1 MCFGAG
7 EIIGYR
13 QMCDVENAS
22 LQRGM
27 NFRLSASHSVV
38 LMSVRSGAPYDDE
51 IQEDGQVLIYE
62 GHNVPKGASNPTP
75 KARDQELK
83 TPLGTVTENGRFFDA
98 AEQFKNGLRAAEVV
112 RVYEKIKS
120 GIWAFAGTFELL
132 AAWPQ
137 QSGGRMVYKF
147 KLKLVDSNHSANRKL
162 NNPSGTD
169 DLAHNR
175 IIPSAVK
182 QAVWKRDRGKCIACG
197 SRDNL
202 HFDHILPFSKGGSS
216 VLVEN
221 IQLLCARHNLQKSDK
236 LI

>member
-1 MCFGAG
+1 
-7 EIIGYR
+7 
-13 QMCDVENAS
+13 MCDHEDAS

-27 NFRLSASHSVV
+27 NYRLAAGHSVV

-51 IQEDGQVLIYE
+51 IQDDGQVLIYE
-62 GHNVPKGASNPTP
+62 GHDVPRSALNPTP
-75 KARDQELK
+75 KTRDQQLT
-83 TPLGTVTENGRFFDA
+83 TPSGTLTENGRFFHA
-98 AEQFKNGLRAAEVV
+98 AEHFKKGLRVAEVL

-132 AAWPQ
+132 DAWPQ
-137 QSGGRMVYKF
+137 QSGGRRVYKF
-147 KLKLVDSNHSANRKL
+147 KLKLVDSNVSADRKSHR
-162 NNPSGTD
+162 PSGAD

-175 IIPSAVK
+175 IIPSQVK
-182 QAVWKRDRGKCIACG
+182 QAVWKRDHGKCVECG
-197 SRDNL
+197 SKDNL

>member
-1 MCFGAG
+1 
-7 EIIGYR
+7 
-13 QMCDVENAS
+13 MCDHEDAS

-27 NFRLSASHSVV
+27 NYRLNPSHSVV

-51 IQEDGQVLIYE
+51 IQEDGQVLVYE
-62 GHNVPKGASNPTP
+62 GHDVPRSESNPIP
-75 KARDQELK
+75 KTINQELK
-83 TPLGTVTENGRFFDA
+83 TPAGTSTENGRFFEA
-98 AEQFKNGLRAAEVV
+98 AQQFKDGLRAAEVV

-132 AAWPQ
+132 DAWPK
-137 QSGGRMVYKF
+137 QSGGRRVYKF
-147 KLKLVDSNHSANRKL
+147 KLKIVDSVDSAVRKMNR
-162 NNPSGTD
+162 PSGAD
-169 DLAHNR
+169 ELAHNR

-182 QAVWKRDRGKCIACG
+182 QAVWKRDQGKCIECG
-197 SRDNL
+197 SKDNL

-216 VLVEN
+216 VLTEN

>member
-1 MCFGAG
+1 MTLGAG

-27 NFRLSASHSVV
+27 NYRLSASHSVV

-62 GHNVPKGASNPTP
+62 GHDVPRSASSPIP
-75 KARDQELK
+75 KTRDQELK
-83 TPLGTVTENGRFFDA
+83 TPLGTMTENGRFFDA
-98 AEQFKNGLRAAEVV
+98 AEQFKKGLRAAEVV

-132 AAWPQ
+132 DAWPK
-137 QSGGRMVYKF
+137 QSGGRRVYKF
-147 KLKLVDSNHSANRKL
+147 KLKIVDSVDSADRKMNR
-162 NNPSGTD
+162 PSGAD

-175 IIPSAVK
+175 IIPSVVK
-182 QAVWKRDRGKCIACG
+182 QAVWKRDQGKCIECG
-197 SRDNL
+197 SKDNL

>member
-1 MCFGAG
+1 MSFGAG

-13 QMCDVENAS
+13 QMCDVEDAS

-27 NFRLSASHSVV
+27 NYRLAAGHSVV

-51 IQEDGQVLIYE
+51 IQDDGQVLVYE
-62 GHNVPKGASNPTP
+62 GHDVPKSASNPTP
-75 KARDQELK
+75 KTRDQELT
-83 TPLGTVTENGRFFDA
+83 TPSGTLTENGRFFDA
-98 AEQFKNGLRAAEVV
+98 AEHFKKGLRVAEVV

-132 AAWPQ
+132 DAWPQ
-137 QSGGRMVYKF
+137 QSGGRRVYKF
-147 KLKLVDSNHSANRKL
+147 KLKLVDSNVPADRKSHR
-162 NNPSGTD
+162 PPGAD

-175 IIPSAVK
+175 IIPSQVK
-182 QAVWKRDRGKCIACG
+182 QAVWKRDHGKCVECG
-197 SRDNL
+197 SKDNL

>member
-1 MCFGAG
+1 MNFGPG

-13 QMCDVENAS
+13 QMCDHENAS

-27 NFRLSASHSVV
+27 NYRLNPGHSVV

-62 GHNVPKGASNPTP
+62 GHNVPKSDSNLIP

-83 TPLGTVTENGRFFDA
+83 TPTGNSTENGRFFKA
-98 AEQFKNGLRAAEVV
+98 AQQFKDGLRSAEVV

-120 GIWAFAGTFELL
+120 GIWVFAGTFELL
-132 AAWPQ
+132 DAWPD
-137 QSGGRMVYKF
+137 QSGGRRVYKF
-147 KLKLVDSNHSANRKL
+147 KLKLVDLGEPNVQLAN
-162 NNPSGTD
+162 SHAVAE

-175 IIPSAVK
+175 IIPSDVK
-182 QAVWKRDRGKCIACG
+182 QAVWKRDLGKCTDCG
-197 SRDNL
+197 SKDNL

-221 IQLLCARHNLQKSDK
+221 IQLLCARHNLKKSDK